1 MVFLIDKKL
10 HKKASLV
17 CKFLEQTKQIMMV
30 QLKIILDKRR
40 RKADGTLPIVY
51 KVIDIKKFI
60 AYIQE
65 FQYL

>member
-17 CKFLEQTKQIMMV
+17 CKFLEQTKQIIV